1 MIKMC
6 KVEPFIGM
14 LKCLFGMIKFCQI
27 ILLFSLF
34 LLLFMAPL
42 FFLILFMGFTV
53 LFHLT
58 FTFIYS
64 TFSKKFFF
72 FLVNEGENKLL
83 SQKHKLRAF
92 PGKEH
97 TKHLRTKNTSNVHRR
112 A

>member
-34 LLLFMAPL
+34 LLLFMPPL
-42 FFLILFMGFTV
+42 FFLILFMSPTV

-58 FTFIYS
+58 FTS

-83 SQKHKLRAF
+83 S
-92 PGKEH
+92 
-97 TKHLRTKNTSNVHRR
+97 
-112 A
+112 